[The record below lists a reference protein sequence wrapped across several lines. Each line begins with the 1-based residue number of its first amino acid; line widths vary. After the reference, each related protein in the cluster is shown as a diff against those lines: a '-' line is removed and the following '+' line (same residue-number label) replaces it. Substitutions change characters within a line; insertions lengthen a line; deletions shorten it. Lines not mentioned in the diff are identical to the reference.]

1 MAFSVSYYIL
11 MKNTHLEHPE
21 DAILYN
27 RETFDKMLQFL
38 RDRSSTATVKWDGAP
53 AIVFGT
59 YEGKWFVGT
68 KSVFN
73 KRKVKINYSHNDIE
87 VNHGDSP
94 KVAAILH
101 TCFEC
106 LRKTPGI
113 WQGDFIGYGGTNSFT
128 PNTLTYN
135 FDETIDRGVVVA
147 VHTHYQGTDLKTMC
161 ADFNAQWDR
170 YERGSNARYLN
181 TDAHFTAR
189 SRRIDYLINFASV
202 VANLVRFPDEAR
214 GKQLKI
220 AVNKCIREGTDIA
233 NAGMGPTMTLL
244 YKTIMEIKRLM
255 MKGITSDENVR
266 VQFEEEDCD
275 HEGYVV
281 TNNHGTY
288 KLVNRREFSYRNFT
302 TAKKWLDSG
311 KPIAFN
317 VRN

>member
-1 MAFSVSYYIL
+1 M
-11 MKNTHLEHPE
+11 
-21 DAILYN
+21 
-27 RETFDKMLQFL
+27 
-38 RDRSSTATVKWDGAP
+38 
-53 AIVFGT
+53 
-59 YEGKWFVGT
+59 
-68 KSVFN
+68 
-73 KRKVKINYSHNDIE
+73 KINYSHNDIE

-113 WQGDFIGYGGTNSFT
+113 WQGDFIGYGGTSSFT

-302 TAKKWLDSG
+302 TAKKWLDNG